1 MKLLALDTS
10 TALCGVAVW
19 DTVSGSAAARRE
31 QVTTHSERLLQLI
44 SECLAELGLRPA
56 ELDGVACGAGPG
68 SFTGLRIGAATAK
81 GLCFA
86 LARPLRMVS
95 SLEVMA
101 ATPAADRIEQAGRTD
116 PPAPGD
122 RTGPAD
128 RAADRTDRYTAP
140 SQTVQERPV
149 LAVLDAFRGQV
160 FARVLPGRSGSG
172 TALPPRL
179 AELLAAHPSL
189 GTDAVWDP
197 AQLAALLAP
206 VGDALAVC
214 GGGLRAHPA
223 LRLPGSVLLTDDP
236 YPHPLALAWIAA
248 AQLARGD
255 ASPLAS
261 AAPNY
266 LVPSA
271 AEVSTGKL
279 DPGQPARV

>member
-44 SECLAELGLRPA
+44 EGCLAELGLRPA
-56 ELDGVACGAGPG
+56 DLDGVACGAGPG

-86 LARPLRMVS
+86 LSRPLRMVS

-101 ATPAADRIEQAGRTD
+101 ATPGTDRADRIGRI
-116 PPAPGD
+116 
-122 RTGPAD
+122 AD
-128 RAADRTDRYTAP
+128 GDRTDRDTAP
-140 SQTVQERPV
+140 SQPVHEHEHAHAHARPV

-160 FARVLPGRSGSG
+160 FARVVTGKGGSGSG

-214 GGGLRAHPA
+214 GGGLRAHPG